1 MQINKT
7 KFRIDDK
14 YHHKDI
20 HPKEQILIGDSLR
33 KDSNH
38 LIRLQTNSIFTNVM
52 NRNHYTISRNGE
64 ICEHFDPMFTTDYYG
79 KIEIDKMS
87 ISIVLE
93 NMGALYY
100 DIANNQF
107 SNWIGEVCPKI
118 DVFEKQYKTIKFWEN
133 YTDKQY
139 TSLAWLINYL
149 SDIFNISLENNAVNS
164 IYDDVDVSSYGYAC
178 KGNYS
183 KEYNELNPSFDF
195 ERLETLIN
203 EK

>member
-1 MQINKT
+1 MQINKI
-7 KFRIDDK
+7 KFPVDDK
-14 YHHKDI
+14 CFHKDI

-38 LIRLQTNSIFTNVM
+38 LIRLQTNGIFSNVK
-52 NRNHYTISRNGE
+52 NWNHYTISRNGE
-64 ICEHFDPMFTTDYYG
+64 IFEHFAPMFTSDYYS
-79 KIEIDKMS
+79 KIEIDKIS
-87 ISIVLE
+87 ISIVME

-100 DIANNQF
+100 DIENNHF
-107 SNWIGEVCPKI
+107 SNWIGEVCPKV
-118 DVFEKQYKTIKFWEN
+118 DVFEKQYKTIKYWEN
-133 YTDKQY
+133 YSDEQY
-139 TSLAWLINYL
+139 TSLAWLINHL
-149 SDIFNISLENNAVNS
+149 SNSFNISLENNAVNS